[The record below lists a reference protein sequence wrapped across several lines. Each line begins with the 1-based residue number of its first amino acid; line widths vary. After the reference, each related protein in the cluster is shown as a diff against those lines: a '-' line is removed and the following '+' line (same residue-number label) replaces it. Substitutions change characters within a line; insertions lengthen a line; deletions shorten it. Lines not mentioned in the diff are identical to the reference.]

1 MVSVSACDEYVSAA
15 LITQGTNI
23 YMRPLPVQMMEHAWS
38 NYVKYAWGMNELRP
52 ISKQGHSASIFGS
65 SAMGATI
72 GTPFFIIQQ
81 VWFKEL
87 LLIDSGIVKVLIY
100 CLFYLLLVFLFY

>member
-1 MVSVSACDEYVSAA
+1 
-15 LITQGTNI
+15 
-23 YMRPLPVQMMEHAWS
+23 MMEHAWS

-72 GTPFFIIQQ
+72 GTPFFYHLSKH
-81 VWFKEL
+81 VLETSL
-87 LLIDSGIVKVLIY
+87 VIDSGIEKVLPM
-100 CLFYLLLVFLFY
+100 LWF